1 MKRFLLGSVAFAALF
16 SAGQIAN
23 AQAPSNPPAAA
34 ERPAS
39 EPAEKKA
46 PPPKAQN
53 ESKEAPGPNKPSAGN
68 SSDQKSAPPKA
79 ASESKE
85 PDRTKSSQEKTE
97 TPKAASESKDSE
109 TPSKTTSEK
118 TGSPKAGSESKE
130 PVKSTTSP
138 PPEKSSPAKASS
150 ETKDAPSKSGA
161 TQPAPSAPS
170 KDNAETKPPTPPNTP
185 TSAPPAANNAAP
197 PAGAAK
203 TGETKEG
210 PSTSQQNVATTA
222 PNAPAVAPEKAAK
235 INEVISRE
243 KVQSVDNVNFSV
255 SVGVNI
261 PSTVTVHPLP
271 PTIVEIVPEYRGYD
285 YIVVREEIVIIEPRT
300 RRIIT
305 VVHRGGSGGIASAAQ
320 SSTRISLSPD
330 RRRTIKQTLVR
341 SSSPRPA
348 QTSTRLAV
356 GAEVPQTYEIREFP
370 AEVLQ
375 ESPELRDY
383 EYVLDE
389 DVVVVV
395 DRRERRVI
403 EIID

>member
-1 MKRFLLGSVAFAALF
+1 V
-16 SAGQIAN
+16 
-23 AQAPSNPPAAA
+23 
-34 ERPAS
+34 
-39 EPAEKKA
+39 
-46 PPPKAQN
+46 
-53 ESKEAPGPNKPSAGN
+53 
-68 SSDQKSAPPKA
+68 
-79 ASESKE
+79 
-85 PDRTKSSQEKTE
+85 KSS
-97 TPKAASESKDSE
+97 
-109 TPSKTTSEK
+109 
-118 TGSPKAGSESKE
+118 
-130 PVKSTTSP
+130 TSP
-138 PPEKSSPAKASS
+138 PPEKSPPAKASS
-150 ETKDAPSKSGA
+150 ETKDAPNKSGA
-161 TQPAPSAPS
+161 TQPAPSAPA
-170 KDNAETKPPTPPNTP
+170 KENAETKPSTSPNTS
-185 TSAPPAANNAAP
+185 TSAPPANNAAP
-197 PAGAAK
+197 PPGPASK

-210 PSTSQQNVATTA
+210 PSTSQQNAATSA

-261 PSTVTVHPLP
+261 PSTVTVRPLP

-300 RRIIT
+300 RRIVT
-305 VVHRGGSGGIASAAQ
+305 VVHRGGGSASAAQ
-320 SSTRISLSPD
+320 SSTRISLNPD
-330 RRRTIKQTLVR
+330 RRRTIKQKLVR

-348 QTSTRLAV
+348 QTSTRLVV